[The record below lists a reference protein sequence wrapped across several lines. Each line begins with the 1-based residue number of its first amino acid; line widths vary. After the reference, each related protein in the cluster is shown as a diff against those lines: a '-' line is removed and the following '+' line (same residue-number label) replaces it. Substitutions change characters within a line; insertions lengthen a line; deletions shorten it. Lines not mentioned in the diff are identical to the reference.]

1 MTSSSSFEGGKVS
14 PERSERELTFRR
26 GGGEIKFLLCSPAL
40 GVHMRGNVFCK
51 EERVQNVGS
60 KYVYFYVYFDVLI
73 CFFLLLLFAVSVSLG
88 VRLGGLVDSGG
99 KR

>member
-1 MTSSSSFEGGKVS
+1 M
-14 PERSERELTFRR
+14 
-26 GGGEIKFLLCSPAL
+26 
-40 GVHMRGNVFCK
+40 
-51 EERVQNVGS
+51 QNVGS

-99 KR
+99 KG